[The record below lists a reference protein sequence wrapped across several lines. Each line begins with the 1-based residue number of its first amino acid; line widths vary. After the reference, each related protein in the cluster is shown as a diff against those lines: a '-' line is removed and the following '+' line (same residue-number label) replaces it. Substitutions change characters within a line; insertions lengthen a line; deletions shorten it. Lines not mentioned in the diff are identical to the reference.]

1 MKTLTIEELLDEFE
15 DFDHWEERY
24 RYIIELG
31 EELDEMP
38 AELKTEE
45 SRVQGCVSNVWLVMD
60 VQSGDPSV
68 VQFMADSDSQ
78 IVRGLVSIL
87 LMLCSGRPAGE
98 IVAMDIESV
107 YERLDLR
114 QHLSR
119 SRSNGLHSMIQRIR
133 TLAGRC
139 AGADGRL

>member
-1 MKTLTIEELLDEFE
+1 MKTLSIEELLEEFE

-38 AELKTEE
+38 AALKTEE

-60 VQSGDPSV
+60 MQLGDPPL
-68 VQFMADSDSQ
+68 VQFQADSDSQ

-87 LMLCSGRPAGE
+87 LRLCSGRSAKD
-98 IVAMDIESV
+98 VLTMNIESV

-133 TLAGRC
+133 MLAGQY
-139 AGADGRL
+139 A